1 MRISSQMLFMRNTS
15 SLMSQQSK
23 LSDQNLHMASQ
34 KRVIHGSDDPVA
46 IATIQRLKQ
55 DISVGKQFI
64 ENGQMAE
71 SANKLVDTALTQ
83 STNIL
88 QRTRELMV
96 SGSNGIMNQTN
107 REAIAVEL
115 ENLRDELM
123 GVANTKDGNSQYI
136 FAGFD
141 VNTQPFQKNEFGEVI
156 YHGDS
161 GERDYRVGSGV
172 SIQGNDSGSSVFMN
186 IAEGNGTFVSEV
198 GGDNT
203 GGGVLSSGNVIDAN
217 AARGFL
223 DQDYTISISD
233 NAGVPEYSV
242 YGLKENAVS
251 GSATIKINSIDLTD
265 PDISTVDPDVN
276 ISYDIKFV
284 ETSVGSNI
292 YNVTLNDEQPTPLK
306 TYNATAVNE
315 YSEAQDF
322 EINGIKFEV
331 NGLPDDSDSYAL
343 TKFVEPTPYEDGKA
357 ITFNGIKT
365 ELKGDVVAEDSF
377 TLRQSEEKDI
387 FATLQNSIDALRIPG
402 TDKTA
407 EAARNSA
414 FSNSLLQIDGAMDNV
429 MSTQS
434 SVGARL
440 RTIDNQRESTLD
452 FNLTAQTTLSSLEDL
467 DMAAAISEYQEQ
479 YSMLEVSQ
487 KTYVQLQQLSLF
499 NLI

>member
-15 SLMSQQSK
+15 SLMSQQSE

-55 DISVGKQFI
+55 DISVGEQFI
-64 ENGQMAE
+64 ENGKMAE
-71 SANKLVDTALTQ
+71 SANELVDTALTQ

-88 QRTRELMV
+88 QRARELMV
-96 SGSNGIMNQTN
+96 SGSNGTMNESN

-136 FAGFD
+136 FAGFEVD
-141 VNTQPFQKNEFGEVI
+141 TQPFQKNEFGEVI

-161 GERDYRVGSGV
+161 GERDYIIGSGV

-203 GGGVLSSGNVIDAN
+203 GEGVISSGNVIDAN
-217 AARGFL
+217 AARDYL
-223 DQDYTISISD
+223 DQDYTIAITD
-233 NAGVPEYSV
+233 GTDGQEYSV
-242 YGLKENAVS
+242 YGLEKSVVT

-265 PDISTVDPDVN
+265 TTISAVDPAVN
-276 ISYDIKFV
+276 DSSEIQFV
-284 ETSVGSNI
+284 ETLPGSKV
-292 YNVTLNDEQPTPLK
+292 YDVTLNGQSSDPLK
-306 TYNATAVNE
+306 TYDATAVNE
-315 YSEAQDF
+315 YSKAESF
-322 EINGIKFEV
+322 NINGITFEV
-331 NGLPDDSDSYAL
+331 NGIPDDSDSYAL
-343 TKFVEPTPYEDGKA
+343 TKFVEPTPYEDGQA

-365 ELKGDVVAEDSF
+365 ELKGDVVDGDSF

-387 FATLQNSIDALRIPG
+387 FATLQSSIDALRIPG
-402 TDKTA
+402 TDETA
-407 EAARNSA
+407 SAARNSA

-452 FNLTAQTTLSSLEDL
+452 FNLTAQSTLSSLEDL

-479 YSMLEVSQ
+479 YSMLEISQ

>member
-15 SLMSQQSK
+15 SLMSQQSE

-34 KRVIHGSDDPVA
+34 KRVIHASDDPVA

-55 DISVGKQFI
+55 DISVGEQFI
-64 ENGQMAE
+64 ENGKMAE
-71 SANKLVDTALTQ
+71 SANELVDTALTQ

-88 QRTRELMV
+88 QRARELMV
-96 SGSNGIMNQTN
+96 SGSNGTMNESN

-136 FAGFD
+136 FAGFEVD
-141 VNTQPFQKNEFGEVI
+141 TQPFQKNEFGEVI

-161 GERDYRVGSGV
+161 GERDYIIGSGV

-203 GGGVLSSGNVIDAN
+203 GEGVISSGNVIDAN
-217 AARGFL
+217 AARDYL
-223 DQDYTISISD
+223 DQDYTIAITD
-233 NAGVPEYSV
+233 GTDGQEYSV

-251 GSATIKINSIDLTD
+251 GSTTIKINSVEAS
-265 PDISTVDPDVN
+265 STTPFE
-276 ISYDIKFV
+276 IEFV
-284 ETSVGSNI
+284 ETSADPKKFNI
-292 YNVTLNDEQPTPLK
+292 TTNGVLSSSVYD
-306 TYNATAVNE
+306 ATAVNE
-315 YSEAQDF
+315 YSEAQSF
-322 EINGIKFEV
+322 EIDGIKFEV
-331 NGLPDDSDSYAL
+331 NGLPDNNDSYAL
-343 TKFVEPTPYEDGKA
+343 TKFVEPTPYEDGKT

-365 ELKGDVVAEDSF
+365 ELKGDVVDGDSF

-387 FATLQNSIDALRIPG
+387 FATLQSSIDALRIPG
-402 TDKTA
+402 TDETA
-407 EAARNSA
+407 TAARNSA
-414 FSNSLLQIDGAMDNV
+414 FSNSLLQIDGAMDNL

-452 FNLTAQTTLSSLEDL
+452 FNLTAQSTLSSLEDL

-479 YSMLEVSQ
+479 YSMLEISQ

>member
-55 DISVGKQFI
+55 DVSVGEQYI
-64 ENGQMAE
+64 ENGEMAQ
-71 SANKLVDTALTQ
+71 SANELIDTALTQ

-88 QRTRELMV
+88 QRARELMV
-96 SGSNGIMNQTN
+96 SGSNGIMNESN

-115 ENLRDELM
+115 ENLREELM

-136 FAGFD
+136 FAGFEVD
-141 VNTQPFQKNEFGEVI
+141 TQPFQKNEFGDVI

-161 GERDYRVGSGV
+161 GERDYRIGSGV

-198 GGDNT
+198 GSANT
-203 GGGVLSSGNVIDAN
+203 GGGIISSGNVIDEN

-265 PDISTVDPDVN
+265 PSISNVDPAVN
-276 ISYDIKFV
+276 AFNEIKFL
-284 ETSVGSNI
+284 ETSVGSKVFNI
-292 YNVTLNDEQPTPLK
+292 SINGVSSASP
-306 TYNATAVNE
+306 YNANNVNE
-315 YSEAQDF
+315 YSSAESF
-322 EINGIKFEV
+322 HINGITFEV
-331 NGLPDDSDSYAL
+331 NGLPDDGDSYAL
-343 TKFVEPTPYEDGKA
+343 TKFVEPTPYEDGQA

-387 FATLQNSIDALRIPG
+387 FATLQSSIDALRIPG
-402 TDKTA
+402 TDETA
-407 EAARNSA
+407 TAARNSA

-452 FNLTAQTTLSSLEDL
+452 FNLTAQSTLSSLEDL

-479 YSMLEVSQ
+479 YSMLEISQ

>member
-55 DISVGKQFI
+55 DISVGEQYI
-64 ENGQMAE
+64 ENGDMAE
-71 SANKLVDTALTQ
+71 SANQLIDTALTQ

-88 QRTRELMV
+88 QRARELMV
-96 SGSNGIMNQTN
+96 SGSNGIMNESN

-115 ENLRDELM
+115 ENLREELM
-123 GVANTKDGNSQYI
+123 GLANTKDGNSQYI
-136 FAGFD
+136 FAGFEVD
-141 VNTQPFQKNEFGEVI
+141 TQPFQKNEFGEVI

-161 GERDYRVGSGV
+161 GERDYKIGSGV

-198 GGDNT
+198 GSANT
-203 GGGVLSSGNVIDAN
+203 GGGVISAGNVIDEN
-217 AARGFL
+217 AAGDYL
-223 DQDYTISISD
+223 DQDYTIAITD
-233 NAGVPEYSV
+233 GTDGPEYSV
-242 YGLKENAVS
+242 YGLKEKTVS
-251 GSATIKINSIDLTD
+251 GEADVRISSVDASISDAVDIQFSEASTSDEFYIIVDGESSA
-265 PDISTVDPDVN
+265 PDV
-276 ISYDIKFV
+276 YDAKN
-284 ETSVGSNI
+284 SN
-292 YNVTLNDEQPTPLK
+292 TQ
-306 TYNATAVNE
+306 
-315 YSEAQDF
+315 
-322 EINGIKFEV
+322 EINV
-331 NGLPDDSDSYAL
+331 NGTAIEISGLPKNGDSFEL
-343 TKFVEPTPYEDGKA
+343 TQYITPTPYEDDQA

-365 ELKGDVVAEDSF
+365 ELKGDVVDGDSF

-387 FATLQNSIDALRIPG
+387 FATLQSSIDALRIPG
-402 TDKTA
+402 TDETA
-407 EAARNSA
+407 SAARNSA
-414 FSNSLLQIDGAMDNV
+414 FSNSLLQIDAAMDNV

-452 FNLTAQTTLSSLEDL
+452 FNLTAQSTLSSLEDL

-479 YSMLEVSQ
+479 YSMLEISQ

>member
-55 DISVGKQFI
+55 DVSVGEQYI
-64 ENGQMAE
+64 ENGEMAQ
-71 SANKLVDTALTQ
+71 SANELIDTALTQ

-88 QRTRELMV
+88 QRARELMV
-96 SGSNGIMNQTN
+96 SGSNGIMNESN

-115 ENLRDELM
+115 ENLREELM

-136 FAGFD
+136 FAGFEVD
-141 VNTQPFQKNEFGEVI
+141 TQPFQKNEFGDVI

-161 GERDYRVGSGV
+161 GERDYRIGSGV

-198 GGDNT
+198 GSANT
-203 GGGVLSSGNVIDAN
+203 GGGIISSGNVIDEN

-265 PDISTVDPDVN
+265 PSISNVDPAVN
-276 ISYDIKFV
+276 AFNEIKFL
-284 ETSVGSNI
+284 ETSVGSKVFNI
-292 YNVTLNDEQPTPLK
+292 SINGVSSASP
-306 TYNATAVNE
+306 YNANNVNE
-315 YSEAQDF
+315 YSEAQSF
-322 EINGIKFEV
+322 EIDGIKFEV

-343 TKFVEPTPYEDGKA
+343 TKFVEPTPYEDGQA

-387 FATLQNSIDALRIPG
+387 FATLQSSIDALRIPG

-407 EAARNSA
+407 TAARNSA

-452 FNLTAQTTLSSLEDL
+452 FNLTAQSTLSSLEDL

-479 YSMLEVSQ
+479 YSMLEISQ